1 MNNAQELKAHLQD
14 SNKAR
19 MYEAKKKKDNLKKYR
34 VIKEFFVDAHDE
46 YDAET
51 KANEEKNYNDEIIDV
66 QEVVDDE
73 QREAININYIGSCNN
88 VWLPMDKRRK
98 EKK

>member
-1 MNNAQELKAHLQD
+1 MK
-14 SNKAR
+14 
-19 MYEAKKKKDNLKKYR
+19 MKKRYR

-51 KANEEKNYNDEIIDV
+51 KANEEKSYNDEIIDV

-73 QREAININYIGSCNN
+73 YNQQQASEQKG
-88 VWLPMDKRRK
+88 
-98 EKK
+98 

>member
-1 MNNAQELKAHLQD
+1 MK
-14 SNKAR
+14 
-19 MYEAKKKKDNLKKYR
+19 MKKRYR

-51 KANEEKNYNDEIIDV
+51 KANEEKSYNDEIIDV

-73 QREAININYIGSCNN
+73 YNQQQASKQKG
-88 VWLPMDKRRK
+88 
-98 EKK
+98 